1 MNQKNY
7 WEDGMADL
15 RLVGVQD
22 DGGHLLLSGPDGT
35 NYRLP
40 LDEALRTAVGKTAH
54 RSTRTAQ
61 QTGTRMSPREIQAMI
76 RAGSSAADVAEQSGL
91 TLDQVRR
98 YEGPV
103 LAERE
108 YIAGQARKVEVAAAT
123 PHSDG
128 YKSAFGDSPATL
140 DDMVRHR
147 LAAFG
152 IDPKSLRWDAW
163 REQAGA
169 WTISADFE
177 PGTQWAAS
185 SIGEPAPALWRFH
198 ASRKDLHNANRW
210 AQQLSELEPLDS
222 PVPERRLSAVMDKP
236 FDVDAEAALAQAD
249 PDEQPAAVGGAAD
262 DANAPAEEGFP
273 GRGILDMLR
282 SRRGVRLG
290 LDEDGDDELAAMLGT
305 HVPGAHPRDEA
316 LYGAASAEPVPDDG
330 STGDGDTA
338 SATDGDTNSGAP
350 NDDAQN
356 SGRHTSDSHRA
367 ETHKS
372 GAAGARERLRGI
384 PFLKLAP
391 SLAGHDGPGVDKVDS
406 VAEVSSETREVVL
419 SGEPATALRPA
430 PARLETAPAPA
441 GEPVQEPAGGSSN
454 PDEDGPSDSEVAA
467 RLERKAAGKPKRSS
481 VPSWDEI
488 VFGTKGD

>member
-1 MNQKNY
+1 
-7 WEDGMADL
+7 MADL

-61 QTGTRMSPREIQAMI
+61 QSGSRMSPREIQAMI

-91 TLDQVRR
+91 TLEQVRR

-249 PDEQPAAVGGAAD
+249 PEEQPATERDAAAD
-262 DANAPAEEGFP
+262 PAHIPAEESFP

-316 LYGAASAEPVPDDG
+316 LYGAPSAQPVPDGG
-330 STGDGDTA
+330 SAGDGDGRTA
-338 SATDGDTNSGAP
+338 GDTAAA
-350 NDDAQN
+350 DAQN
-356 SGRHTSDSHRA
+356 SDSHR
-367 ETHKS
+367 TDDPKS
-372 GAAGARERLRGI
+372 GATGARERQRGI

-391 SLAGHDGPGVDKVDS
+391 SLAGHDEPGVDKVDS
-406 VAEVSSETREVVL
+406 VAEVSTETREVVL
-419 SGEPATALRPA
+419 SGEPATTVRPA
-430 PARLETAPAPA
+430 PARLESAPAPA
-441 GEPVQEPAGGSSN
+441 AEPVQEPAGGSSN
-454 PDEDGPSDSEVAA
+454 PDEDGPSDSEVAE